1 MNNKLKGI
9 MFVTLG
15 SIFWGIGGT
24 VSQQIFQGYSVPLD
38 WFITIRLILSGI
50 FLLCLAMIRK
60 QNILNVFRDKHT
72 FFQLVIYSLFGMLAV
87 QYTFLAS
94 IEAGNAAV
102 ATLLQ
107 YLAPIVI
114 LTFLL
119 ITRKTEFRAID
130 LIIILVSSFGT
141 FLLLTSGNI
150 NNVVV
155 PPAAIIWGLLSAI
168 AAAFYTMYAGRLFVR
183 NTPLVIIGWAML
195 IAGLFISLFNIHWQI
210 NPLSYGVMF
219 NVYLIFVIIV
229 GTALAFF
236 LYLLSVKYIDPQLTA
251 LLGCIEPLTAVIL
264 SIVWL
269 KQPFDII
276 QCAGMIIILG
286 VVLFISILNTKEK
299 NQASH

>member
-1 MNNKLKGI
+1 MNNTLKGI
-9 MFVTLG
+9 LFVALG
-15 SIFWGIGGT
+15 ATFWGVGGT
-24 VSQQIFQGYSVPLD
+24 VSQQLFQQYAIPLD
-38 WFITIRLILSGI
+38 WFITVRLIFSGI
-50 FLLCLAMIRK
+50 FLLMIAIIRK
-60 QNILNVFRDKHT
+60 QPILNVYRNRHT
-72 FFQLVIYSLFGMLAV
+72 LFQLIIYSIFGMLAV

-114 LTFLL
+114 LTYLL
-119 ITRKTEFRAID
+119 ITRKTDFRLID
-130 LIIILVSSFGT
+130 LIIIAVSSFGT

-150 NNVVV
+150 NNIVVA
-155 PPAAIIWGLLSAI
+155 PRAIVWGLLSAI

-195 IAGLFISLFNIHWQI
+195 FAGLFISMFNRHWKI
-210 NPLSYGVMF
+210 NPIEFGVIGNM
-219 NVYLIFVIIV
+219 YILFVIII

-264 SIVWL
+264 SIIWL
-269 KQPFDII
+269 KQPFDYI
-276 QCAGMIIILG
+276 QCIGMLIILG
-286 VVLFISILNTKEK
+286 VVFMISIMNGKK
-299 NQASH
+299 KANP